1 MNDCSSREQRSPAH
15 SCARP
20 GANFPSEQD
29 RAEHETSAN
38 ALPEVELDS
47 AGFAHGLNLLLL
59 AIAKTNPAVGA
70 LLDEFTAM
78 HAEYLAELQALAR
91 DSDEHRNSVER
102 FSQAA
107 RQIYKRL
114 SALDGEQSSA
124 LRDALPRL
132 PTPARLH

>member
-1 MNDCSSREQRSPAH
+1 MSTKFDLAKAVADAE
-15 SCARP
+15 P
-20 GANFPSEQD
+20 GSE
-29 RAEHETSAN
+29 
-38 ALPEVELDS
+38 
-47 AGFAHGLNLLLL
+47 GFAHALNLLVL
-59 AIAKTNPAVGA
+59 AIRRTNPAVGA
-70 LLDEFTAM
+70 LLDEFTSM
-78 HAEYLAELQALAR
+78 HADYLAELRQLPP
-91 DSDEHRNSVER
+91 DSDEHRNSVDR